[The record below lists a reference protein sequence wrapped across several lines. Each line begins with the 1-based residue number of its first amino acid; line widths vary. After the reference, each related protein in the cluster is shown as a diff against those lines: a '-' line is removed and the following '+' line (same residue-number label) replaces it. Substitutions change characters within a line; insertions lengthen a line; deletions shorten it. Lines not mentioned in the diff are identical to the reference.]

1 MSHSETYDSLHPRS
15 LIPELCKLMYHQGWV
30 TGTGGGMS
38 IKEGY
43 THLLTLQ
50 LKTYL
55 PFAET
60 IFTLLQVVSKRNVSV
75 QMTCLYTTKIQTR
88 RSAQQIHL

>member
-1 MSHSETYDSLHPRS
+1 MSLHKEIDSKHPRM

-43 THLLTLQ
+43 
-50 LKTYL
+50 
-55 PFAET
+55 
-60 IFTLLQVVSKRNVSV
+60 
-75 QMTCLYTTKIQTR
+75 
-88 RSAQQIHL
+88 